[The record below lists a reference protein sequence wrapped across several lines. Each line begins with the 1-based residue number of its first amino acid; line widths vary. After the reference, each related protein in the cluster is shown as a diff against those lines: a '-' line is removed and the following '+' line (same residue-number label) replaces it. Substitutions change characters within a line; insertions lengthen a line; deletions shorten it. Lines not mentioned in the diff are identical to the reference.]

1 MLENPTNTA
10 KHTQSRRAF
19 AFEFRLKSEMERK
32 LLSEFTQE
40 DIKREFKCFKKKKK
54 RASTEQEREHI

>member
-1 MLENPTNTA
+1 
-10 KHTQSRRAF
+10 
-19 AFEFRLKSEMERK
+19 MERK

-40 DIKREFKCFKKKKK
+40 DIKREFKCLKKKKK

>member
-40 DIKREFKCFKKKKK
+40 DNIKREFKCLKKKKK
-54 RASTEQEREHI
+54 ASTEQEREHI